1 MGTECARSRCVPLD
15 RRRQHLDVL
24 ERVLGS
30 AHDDDELQPHP
41 DVVELTVKPWL
52 AGTTTSVIQ
61 MTVLGRGD
69 TSTRSRHHDEDD
81 ND

>member
-1 MGTECARSRCVPLD
+1 VPLD

-41 DVVELTVKPWL
+41 DVVELAVKPWL
-52 AGTTTSVIQ
+52 AGTTTSVVQ
-61 MTVLGRGD
+61 MTVLGHGD
-69 TSTRSRHHDEDD
+69 TSTRPRHHDDD
-81 ND
+81 TNDDHN